1 MKAASLAI
9 AVAILAGGP
18 ALAKPAHV
26 ARPSHIHH
34 SQPRDS
40 QNSVGTQ
47 DPYGVYW
54 GNQEIGRDPDPNIRE
69 QLGREY
75 LYGG

>member
-1 MKAASLAI
+1 MKAASLAV

-26 ARPSHIHH
+26 APTSHIHH
-34 SQPRDS
+34 SQPRDA
-40 QNSVGTQ
+40 QGSVVTQ

-54 GNQEIGRDPDPNIRE
+54 GGQEIGRDPDPNIRE
-69 QLGREY
+69 ELGREY